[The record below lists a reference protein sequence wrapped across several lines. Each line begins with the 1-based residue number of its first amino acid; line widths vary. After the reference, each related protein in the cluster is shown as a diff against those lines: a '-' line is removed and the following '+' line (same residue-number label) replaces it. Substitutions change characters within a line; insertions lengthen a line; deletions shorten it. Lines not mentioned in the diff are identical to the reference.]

1 MRCSYFQWI
10 HQPPK
15 PNFVPKT
22 ATSSALK
29 KRLND
34 MMQERMQKRPKVE
47 YEETIG
53 GFVFP

>member
-10 HQPPK
+10 HQAPK
-15 PNFVPKT
+15 ANFVPKT
-22 ATSSALK
+22 VTRSALK
-29 KRLND
+29 KRLKD
-34 MMQERMQKRPKVE
+34 MVQERMQKRPKVE